1 MAIILRIHRNP
12 KQEYIEKHGCHF
24 TEDLCSYAVSL
35 MTKNRQ
41 PLKPVSKDVVDK
53 LLEQYNIHLQN
64 NKGYDYIFIAN
75 MCKADYY
82 GSSIEDDKHYAL
94 YIKDSIDDE
103 DIADG
108 TILKRWVAT
117 MKSKDIEIDW
127 NKFI

>member
-1 MAIILRIHRNP
+1 MAIILRVYRSP
-12 KQEYIEKHGCHF
+12 KQEYTEKHSCHF
-24 TEDLCSYAVSL
+24 TEDLCNYAVSL
-35 MTKNRQ
+35 MTKKGQ
-41 PLKPVSKDVVDK
+41 TLKPITKEAVDR

-75 MCKADYY
+75 MCKADYC
-82 GSSIEDDKHYAL
+82 GNSIEDDKHWAL

-108 TILKRWVAT
+108 TILKRWIAT
-117 MKSKDIEIDW
+117 MESKDIEIDW

>member
-1 MAIILRIHRNP
+1 
-12 KQEYIEKHGCHF
+12 
-24 TEDLCSYAVSL
+24 
-35 MTKNRQ
+35 
-41 PLKPVSKDVVDK
+41 
-53 LLEQYNIHLQN
+53 
-64 NKGYDYIFIAN
+64 

-108 TILKRWVAT
+108 TILKRWIAT

-127 NKFI
+127 NKFT

>member
-24 TEDLCSYAVSL
+24 TEDLCNYAVSL
-35 MTKNRQ
+35 MTKNGQ
-41 PLKPVSKDVVDK
+41 PLKPITKEGVDK
-53 LLEQYNIHLQN
+53 LLEQHNIHLQN
-64 NKGYDYIFIAN
+64 NKGYDYIFMAN

-108 TILKRWVAT
+108 TILKRWIAT

-127 NKFI
+127 NKFV

>member
-1 MAIILRIHRNP
+1 
-12 KQEYIEKHGCHF
+12 
-24 TEDLCSYAVSL
+24 
-35 MTKNRQ
+35 MTKNGQ
-41 PLKPVSKDVVDK
+41 SLKPISKEQVDK
-53 LLEQYNIHLQN
+53 LLTQYNIHLQS

-82 GSSIEDDKHYAL
+82 GSSIEDDKHFAL

-108 TILKRWVAT
+108 TILKRWIAT

-127 NKFI
+127 DRFI

>member
-1 MAIILRIHRNP
+1 MAIILRVHRNP
-12 KQEYIEKHGCHF
+12 KQEYIKEHGCHF
-24 TEDLCSYAVSL
+24 NEKLCDYATSL
-35 MTKNRQ
+35 MTKNGQ
-41 PLKPVSKDVVDK
+41 SLKPISKEQVDK
-53 LLEQYNIHLQN
+53 LLTQYNIHLQS

-82 GSSIEDDKHYAL
+82 GSSIEDDKHFAL

-108 TILKRWVAT
+108 TILKRWIAT

-127 NKFI
+127 DRFI